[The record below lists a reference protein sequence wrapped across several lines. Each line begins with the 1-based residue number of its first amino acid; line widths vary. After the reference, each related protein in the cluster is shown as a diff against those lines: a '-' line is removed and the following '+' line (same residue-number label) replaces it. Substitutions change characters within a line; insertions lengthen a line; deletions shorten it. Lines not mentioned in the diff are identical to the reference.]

1 MLKNY
6 LVVALRSFARNKSYS
21 LVNIACLALGMA
33 CVIIISLWVQNEL
46 SYDSF
51 HTNAD
56 RLHRL
61 VFTTERKDFH
71 GYYMPGLLAEFLKAE
86 YPEII
91 DAANFRDMGSESKI
105 AHGNASL
112 LKAGAFVDPSFLR
125 MFSFDLVSGHP
136 DSVFSSPLSIVI
148 TRDLARTMFGD
159 EDPMGKA
166 IEIEDQAELMVTGVL
181 ENIPE
186 NTHLK
191 FDFLLSFELAP
202 SYMKVWDNKAVFTYV
217 LLHESSSYQEVSEKI
232 AGVYNDHNPGAFP
245 NYLYLQPITD
255 SRLNNLEAVTRGE
268 ASIVTYV
275 YILMA
280 VAVAI
285 LLIACINFMNL
296 STAHWRIRTKE
307 IAIRKVVGSSRAQL
321 VRQFLTESILL
332 SLLAMVIAALLA
344 ELLLPA
350 INNILGAHLEF
361 SLSWARVLG
370 MIALAVAA
378 GLVAGSYP
386 ALLLSSF
393 RPVAL
398 FQRRVFLMSK
408 PSGKNGHRGA
418 FISRCPSPRKVLVV
432 FQFALSIVLIIAV
445 VVLGEQLDYVNNM
458 DLGYAKDE
466 IVVLRLHGETAG
478 QCQAI
483 KTELLK
489 LPDVEAVSLSLSGH
503 TGWSESCGIDWDGK
517 QPGDEFDVGINRVDY
532 DYARTF
538 KIEMAAGR
546 FYSPEFPS
554 DRSEAF
560 VVNEAAVKAMGMQDP
575 VGKVVSMPALKRKG
589 PIIGVIKDYHTES
602 LRKQVRPFVLIPSDW
617 FGYMNIRIK
626 SDNISQTLGRIEQEI
641 RAIVP
646 DDPFSY
652 SFLSQDLAD
661 GYQTE
666 QRTSQ
671 LVRYMT
677 LLAVLISCLGLYGL
691 ASYTTEQRTREIAVR
706 KTFGASVGEL
716 VRLISWEFV
725 LLVATAC
732 VVGWPIAYY
741 AMNRWLEGFAY
752 RTSIGFGIPLLA
764 AGLTLVVVMM
774 TVSVRAV
781 RAAMANPIDM
791 LRHE

>member
-1 MLKNY
+1 VLKNY
-6 LVVALRSFARNKSYS
+6 LVVALRSIARNKSYS

-51 HTNAD
+51 HVNAD
-56 RLHRL
+56 RLHR
-61 VFTTERKDFH
+61 VVITTEQQDFH

-86 YPEII
+86 YPAII
-91 DAANFRDMGSESKI
+91 DATNFRDMGAESKI
-105 AHGNASL
+105 AHGDASL

-125 MFSFDLVSGHP
+125 MFSFDLISGHP
-136 DSVFSSPLSIVI
+136 DSVFASPLSIVI
-148 TRDLARTMFGD
+148 TEDLARTMFAD
-159 EDPMGKA
+159 EDPMGQV
-166 IEIEDQAELMVTGVL
+166 IEIEDQVELMVTGVL
-181 ENIPE
+181 EDIPG

-191 FDFLLSFELAP
+191 FDFLLSFQLAP
-202 SYMKVWDNKAVFTYV
+202 PHMKKWDNKAVFTYV
-217 LLHESSSYQEVSEKI
+217 LLHEGSSYQEVGEKI

-245 NYLYLQPITD
+245 NYLYLQPITE
-255 SRLNNLEAVTRGE
+255 SRLNNLEAITRGE

-296 STAHWRIRTKE
+296 STAHWRIRAKE
-307 IAIRKVVGSSRAQL
+307 IAIRKVVGSSRVQL

-332 SLLAMVIAALLA
+332 SFLALVIAVLLA
-344 ELLLPA
+344 EMLLPA
-350 INNILGAHLEF
+350 INNILGVHLEL
-361 SLSWARVLG
+361 SLSLTRILG
-370 MIALAVAA
+370 MVGLAVVT
-378 GLVAGSYP
+378 GVMAGSYP

-393 RPVAL
+393 RPIAM

-408 PSGKNGHRGA
+408 PSGKNNRRGA
-418 FISRCPSPRKVLVV
+418 IVLRGLSPRKVLVV
-432 FQFALSIVLIIAV
+432 CQFALSIVLIIAV
-445 VVLGEQLDYVNNM
+445 VVLGEQLDYVNGM

-466 IVVLRLHGETAG
+466 IVVLRLHGETAR
-478 QCQAI
+478 QWQAV

-489 LPDVEAVSLSLSGH
+489 QPDVESISLSLSGH

-538 KIEMAAGR
+538 KMEMAAGR
-546 FYSPEFPS
+546 FFSAEFPS
-554 DRSEAF
+554 DRTEAF

-575 VGKVVSMPALKRKG
+575 VGKVISMPALRRTG
-589 PIIGVIKDYHTES
+589 PIIGVIRDYHTES
-602 LRKQVRPFVLIPSDW
+602 LRKQVRPFLLIPSEW

-626 SDNISQTLGRIEQEI
+626 SGNVNQTLGRIEQGL

-652 SFLSQDLAD
+652 SFLSQDLASS
-661 GYQTE
+661 YQAE

-677 LLAVLISCLGLYGL
+677 ALAILISCLGLYGL
-691 ASYTTEQRTREIAVR
+691 ASYSIERRTREIAVR
-706 KTFGASVGEL
+706 KTFGASVSEL

-725 LLVATAC
+725 ILVAVAS
-732 VVGWPIAYY
+732 VLGWPVAYY

-752 RTSIGFGIPLLA
+752 RISIDFGGPLLA
-764 AGLTLVVVMM
+764 AGLTLIVVLM